1 MTAIDTNILVG
12 IIVSSSSLH
21 QEALS
26 GINNIEDDLCT
37 TSTNIGET
45 LRLITHSRV
54 FEKPLALPKAVAV
67 LSDLLESYQIR
78 ILDEDI
84 DWWKNLVEIEK
95 QIKGLK
101 GNEIFDAKIAIC
113 LKQHGVKRLYT
124 MDSDFKKYPFLQC
137 IKPLSS
143 N

>member
-1 MTAIDTNILVG
+1 MTAIDTNVLVG
-12 IIVSSSSLH
+12 VIVSSSSLH
-21 QEALS
+21 QEAFS

-45 LRLITHSRV
+45 LRLITHSKV
-54 FEKPLALPKAVAV
+54 FEKPLTLAKAIAV

-78 ILDEDI
+78 VLDEDV
-84 DWWKNLVEIEK
+84 DWWKNLIEIEK
-95 QIKGLK
+95 HVKGLR

-113 LKQHGVKRLYT
+113 LRQHGVKRLYT

-137 IKPLSS
+137 ISPLSS